1 MLKLEIVLDKLIF
14 LVLLTCFSWTI
25 YLAGQEFFEDK
36 IGLSVSNPFS
46 QYRLFPSMSI
56 CMTLKMDQKQLLKDI
71 DGNLQKVLDDVLI
84 KFIHKNVTDQEID
97 KSALFVH
104 LKRPDHRAVCLAYEP
119 VGPTAK
125 SWDGVTHFNVHH

>member
-1 MLKLEIVLDKLIF
+1 MLKLEILLDKLVL
-14 LVLLTCFSWTI
+14 LVLLTCFSWTV
-25 YLAGQEFFEDK
+25 YLAWQKFFEDK

-84 KFIHKNVTDQEID
+84 KFVHKNVTEQEID
-97 KSALFVH
+97 KSTLFVH
-104 LKRPDHRAVCLAYEP
+104 LKRPDHKAVCLAYEP
-119 VGPTAK
+119 LGPTAK
-125 SWDGVTHFNVHH
+125 SWNGVTHFNAHH

>member
-14 LVLLTCFSWTI
+14 LLLLSCFLWTV
-25 YLAGQEFFEDK
+25 YLAGQKFLEDK

-84 KFIHKNVTDQEID
+84 KFVHKNVTEQEID
-97 KSALFVH
+97 KSTLFVH
-104 LKRPDHRAVCLAYEP
+104 LKRPDHKAVCLAYEP
-119 VGPTAK
+119 LGPTAK
-125 SWDGVTHFNVHH
+125 SWDGVTHFNAHH